1 MTRRPLRGFSPSAFT
16 AIRRHRDIAVS
27 ELSRLT
33 GVSQAAI
40 HNWESGHSTPQ
51 ADLLAR
57 TMAVLNTPIEHVI
70 DIAPDQ
76 RFPSDWRVINGIT
89 QLQLAAAADI
99 APTTL
104 RGIERADITL
114 TDANAAK
121 LAGHLGISEADYRA
135 AYQRARQRP
144 AGTSA

>member
-1 MTRRPLRGFSPSAFT
+1 MTRRPLRGFSPSAFI

-57 TMAVLNTPIEHVI
+57 TMTVLNTPIEHVI
-70 DIAPDQ
+70 DIPPDQ

-104 RGIERADITL
+104 RGIERADINL